1 MTETTKFLILVALAA
16 GALGFALTQLL
27 ILLTRWEKR
36 RLQMRLKDAFQFDLT
51 PSFTPVLIQKR
62 PEHRGPL
69 GNWSLA
75 RKWQARIQAAY
86 PDVTLGRFLTLVLLL
101 GVVAGA
107 AVYGLSATPVG
118 AAMAAFLAASIP
130 FINVNARRLKRN
142 QQLNDQLVEALEFL
156 ARVLRAG
163 HGLASGIQM
172 LGQELPEPIAGE
184 FRRCYDQHS
193 LGQALEEAMVEM
205 ANRVD
210 STDFSFF
217 VTSVLIQRQTG
228 GDLAEILDKLCAMVR
243 ARIRLQQH
251 VKAITAEGRLT
262 GYILTL
268 FPVVIFAASYVLNP
282 EYAGTLL
289 NTQPGQIVL
298 VCGVIMQIAGLMFIR
313 RIVNV
318 KV

>member
-16 GALGFALTQLL
+16 GALGFALTQL
-27 ILLTRWEKR
+27 IIVLTRWEKR
-36 RLQMRLKDAFQFDLT
+36 RLQMRLKDTFQFDLT
-51 PSFTPVLIQKR
+51 PTFTPVTIQKR
-62 PEHRGPL
+62 PEQERLL

-75 RKWQARIQAAY
+75 RKWRTRIQAAY
-86 PDVTLGRFLTLVLLL
+86 PDVTLARFMMLVLLVGL
-101 GVVAGA
+101 GAGVG
-107 AVYGLSATPVG
+107 VYVLSATAVG
-118 AAMAAFLAASIP
+118 AVMAAVLAASIP
-130 FINVNARRLKRN
+130 FINVNARRMRRN

-156 ARVLRAG
+156 SRVLRAG

-193 LGQALEEAMVEM
+193 LGQALEDSMVEM

-282 EYAGTLL
+282 EYAGTLVT
-289 NTQPGQIVL
+289 TQAGQIML
-298 VCGVIMQIAGLMFIR
+298 VCGVIMQIAGLVFIR